1 MSQIIHKYINFALNS
16 TFFLSTILL
25 FAFRSNYFFQ
35 NYLIIFC
42 ICVVFF
48 ILLSGVIKTKSLK
61 LIRGGLNFI
70 DFLFVF
76 DFLFNF
82 SAIAYSHQP
91 RASIEDLIY
100 QSCFLFIYLIVRTA
114 SIIGH
119 DSITKILTF
128 TYIQIMLFVSK
139 ILYTVLYQF
148 KFISVDGRI
157 SYNSMHPT
165 VLASYML
172 IGLSIIIYYIFKNL
186 KNKSLLFHVSVF
198 LTVSFALIMT
208 SSRGGMLG
216 LFLGLLAVFLVS
228 NIKPARKFGY
238 LAVLS
243 AASLAGI
250 YFVFPIH
257 FQRIAGLFSS
267 ENYMTLGSRLHI
279 WTFALKQFALSPLLG
294 IGPAVCNFDI
304 QQFSGSSMVDA
315 HNFLL
320 EKLCNVGIIGT
331 LIYLAPLVLLT
342 LEKLKR
348 GPGGPVKFFT
358 VFLMAG
364 LFTNSSFSPHYA
376 LPVLSINLYLILASI
391 NHLKPGEGESAGRG
405 EFEIKSVF
413 IDIIIIAIFTGIF
426 SSALKLAF
434 LPFNTAV
441 YNESFLWLL
450 PVSALI
456 SSFVYDFFAREIIF
470 RSHKNTVREEN
481 AKSSVAEDMDVG
493 NPASAGA
500 RKSEYRNKLIY
511 SSLTLLSLISIFLMY
526 RGFYFFAAEKA
537 NGLGIEYAL
546 NFSAR
551 SSKKHFDIA
560 IANDPQN
567 IAYLLNKSFIVFV
580 EEFFRGARL
589 EKNTNI
595 GRSAELMK
603 KSVSIFPHDQLLK
616 SNLLL
621 LTSKYD
627 AVSSFETL
635 GFNADAPA
643 PGSANTEEIDI
654 DTKIIMQNTQTS
666 FAKFADI
673 FGGGAYKRWTEA
685 DVILKNEALAIMNQE
700 KVIKPGTKLTKYF
713 DFISITL
720 ETATNMD
727 LPNIGVFLITG
738 VNAAFKATEAADKF
752 LPVKGFKEYSLQN
765 AQQEEILST
774 VALVLPVIWKY
785 AEKKDAVAV
794 AAEFEKMFGGKI
806 LFPIINYFLFDDQA
820 SAKHFEQYP
829 ARLRD
834 VLVSLKMFSAGDFE
848 GALAIQLQS
857 MKAGGDV
864 NSILLSWIYYKLKKF
879 DEAREV
885 VLFSQFKT
893 LAPFRRDFTFKR
905 DLLFGGNIM
914 YFYYLPLQA
923 YYNEFIM
930 LALIKMHGGDH
941 SMVLRE
947 IFDYLNTVVYVG
959 RGGRN

>member
-1 MSQIIHKYINFALNS
+1 MSQIIRNYINFALNS
-16 TFFLSTILL
+16 IFFLTTILL

-42 ICVVFF
+42 LAVVFF

-61 LIRGGLNFI
+61 LICGKLNFI
-70 DFLFVF
+70 DLLFVF
-76 DFLFNF
+76 DFLFN
-82 SAIAYSHQP
+82 SAAILYSHQP

-100 QSCFLFIYLIVRTA
+100 QCCFIFIFLTVRIA
-114 SIIGH
+114 SIV
-119 DSITKILTF
+119 DYNSLDKIF
-128 TYIQIMLFVSK
+128 AVTYIQIILFVSK

-148 KFISVDGRI
+148 KFISVDGRV
-157 SYNSMHPT
+157 SYNSMHPNL
-165 VLASYML
+165 LASYML
-172 IGLSIIIYYIFKNL
+172 IGLSIIVYYIFTDL
-186 KNKSLLFHVSVF
+186 KNKRLFFHGSVF

-228 NIKPARKFGY
+228 DVKPAKKIGY

-243 AASLAGI
+243 AAALAGI
-250 YFVFPIH
+250 YLVFPIH
-257 FQRIAGLFSS
+257 FQRITGLFSS

-279 WTFALKQFALSPLLG
+279 WTFALKQFALNPLLG
-294 IGPAVCNFDI
+294 VGPAVCNFDI

-358 VFLMAG
+358 AFLMAG

-391 NHLKPGEGESAGRG
+391 NSLNKKPSEGPPEKSFNLKS
-405 EFEIKSVF
+405 IS
-413 IDIIIIAIFTGIF
+413 IDIVIIAILTCILSSIF
-426 SSALKLAF
+426 KIVF
-434 LPFNTAV
+434 LFFNNNLYGEV
-441 YNESFLWLL
+441 FFWLL

-456 SSFVYDFFAREIIF
+456 SSFVYDFFIREIIF
-470 RSHKNTVREEN
+470 RSAKNTVQNEN
-481 AKSSVAEDMDVG
+481 SNDNAAD
-493 NPASAGA
+493 NAGA
-500 RKSEYRNKLIY
+500 SNLSLAGAAQEKYHQTLIY
-511 SSLTLLSLISIFLMY
+511 SSLALLSLISIFLLY
-526 RGFYFFAAEKA
+526 RGFYYFAAEKA
-537 NGLGIEYAL
+537 NGLGINYAL

-560 IANDPQN
+560 IENDPEN
-567 IAYLLNKSFIVFV
+567 IAYLLNKSFIVFI
-580 EEFFRGARL
+580 EEFFRGASL
-589 EKNTNI
+589 KGNI
-595 GRSAELMK
+595 NINRSAELMK
-603 KSVSIFPHDQLLK
+603 KSVSIFPHDQLLD

-621 LTSKYD
+621 LTGKYN
-627 AVSSFETL
+627 AVSSFESH
-635 GFNADAPA
+635 GFKANLLAS
-643 PGSANTEEIDI
+643 GSANTSEVDI
-654 DTKIIMQNTQTS
+654 DTNIIMQNTQTS
-666 FAKFADI
+666 FAKFADV
-673 FGGGAYKRWTEA
+673 FGENAYRRWNA
-685 DVILKNEALAIMNQE
+685 ANAILKNEALAIMNQE

-765 AQQEEILST
+765 TQQEEILST

-785 AEKKDAVAV
+785 VEKKDSKATE
-794 AAEFEKMFGGKI
+794 AEFNKMFGSTV
-806 LFPIINYFLFDDQA
+806 LFPIINYFLFDDSA
-820 SAKHFEQYP
+820 SAKYFELYP
-829 ARLRD
+829 GRLRD
-834 VLVSLKMFSAGDFE
+834 VLISLRLFSERDFE
-848 GALAIQLQS
+848 SALKIQLQS
-857 MKAGGDV
+857 MKAGGDI

-885 VLFSQFKT
+885 VLYSQFRT
-893 LAPFRRDFTFKR
+893 LAPFRRDFTYKR

-923 YYNEFIM
+923 YYNEFIL
-930 LALIKMHGGDH
+930 LALIKMHNGNH
-941 SMVLRE
+941 VMVLQE
-947 IFDYLNTVVYVG
+947 IFDYLNAVLYKK
-959 RGGRN
+959 